1 LETLQQLPALRQLVH
16 AVCGLDP
23 IPDEALPMS
32 REIAQVADRWRRNE
46 ARADEPMREKVRDP
60 LAVLHVDLPA
70 WHGLDVVRIGQD
82 YLETPLEK
90 LLVKNAA
97 IASLNDEHSARV

>member
-1 LETLQQLPALRQLVH
+1 METLQQLPALQQLVH

-23 IPDEALPMS
+23 IPDEALPVS

-46 ARADEPMREKVRDP
+46 ARADEPMREEVRDP
-60 LAVLHVDLPA
+60 LAVLHVGLPA

-82 YLETPLEK
+82 YLEAPLEK
-90 LLVKNAA
+90 LLVKTLR
-97 IASLNDEHSARV
+97 SPY